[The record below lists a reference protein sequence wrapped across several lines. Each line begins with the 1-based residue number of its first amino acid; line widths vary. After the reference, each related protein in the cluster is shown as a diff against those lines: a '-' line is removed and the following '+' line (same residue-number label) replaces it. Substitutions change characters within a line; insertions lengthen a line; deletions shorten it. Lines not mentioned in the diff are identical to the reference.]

1 MPPYAYDEHGRRV
14 ASPSKGALRERKILD
29 EAEQQLVELGSE
41 GMTVETIARAAGLT
55 RGALYFYFRSKND
68 VLAALVQRV
77 TAELQGAVASRQRAL
92 PDAPRD
98 ALRSA
103 IDLTRDLWA
112 RHGAV
117 MRAAVELAPSVPVIE
132 QLWSATRDDTVRS
145 VTELLGST
153 DSVGPD
159 DRTAAL
165 VGALVGMTE
174 RTFYEASRAGT
185 DLDDAT
191 EVVTTIWDRTFGL

>member
-1 MPPYAYDEHGRRV
+1 
-14 ASPSKGALRERKILD
+14 
-29 EAEQQLVELGSE
+29 
-41 GMTVETIARAAGLT
+41 
-55 RGALYFYFRSKND
+55 
-68 VLAALVQRV
+68 
-77 TAELQGAVASRQRAL
+77 
-92 PDAPRD
+92 
-98 ALRSA
+98 
-103 IDLTRDLWA
+103 
-112 RHGAV
+112 
-117 MRAAVELAPSVPVIE
+117 VIE